1 MTTTPLGPGPDLVP
15 PESAG
20 STGAPAGRAPA
31 GRPTRPITDSRSAR
45 SLLVKVVVLGVV
57 DALGIFGIA
66 ALWAD
71 HSWKGLVAMVVAV
84 AAINLVY
91 WRKGALPAKYLLPGL
106 IPLLVFQVYVVL
118 YTGYAAFT
126 NYGDGHNSTK
136 ADAVAAILAGNQTRV
151 PDSPAYPLKI
161 VRKDG
166 ELGFLVTDPKTKQAE
181 LGTATAPLAPA
192 PGAETDASGQA
203 ASMPGWSTLGFTDVL
218 AAQQQVTALRV
229 PISSDPNAGTIGT
242 QDGSTGYVFRS
253 TYRYDAASDQIRDT
267 SKGTVYAND
276 GKGEFRSADG
286 KVLTPGWKVY
296 VGFQNFTRVLTD
308 SSIRGPFVGVF
319 VWTFAFAGL
328 SVLLT
333 FVVGLVLALTLN
345 DERMRGRRIYRSLL
359 ILPYA
364 VPAFLSAL
372 VFAGMLNTRFGIIN
386 SVLLGGVEI
395 PWLTDPWLARL
406 SVLLVNTWLGFPY
419 MFLVTTGALQAIPK
433 ELTEASAVDGA
444 SAFQS
449 FRQIKLPL
457 LLVSLAPLLISSFA
471 FNFNNFNTIYMLT
484 GGGPKDL
491 NAPVDVGATD
501 ILISFV
507 YKLAFGGTNR
517 QYGFACA
524 VSILIFVIIATISG
538 LLFRKT
544 RTLEELN

>member
-1 MTTTPLGPGPDLVP
+1 VTTTPLGPGPDLVP

-20 STGAPAGRAPA
+20 STGTPTGRAPS
-31 GRPTRPITDSRSAR
+31 GRPSTPVATSRSTR
-45 SLLVKVVVLGVV
+45 NLLLKVVVLGVV
-57 DALGIFGIA
+57 DALGLFGIA
-66 ALWAD
+66 ALWAN
-71 HSWKGLVAMVVAV
+71 HSWKGLAAMVVAV
-84 AAINLVY
+84 VAVNLVY

-106 IPLLVFQVYVVL
+106 IPLLIFQVYVVL

-166 ELGFLVTDPKTKQAE
+166 QLGFLVTDPTTKQAE
-181 LGTATAPLAPA
+181 LGTATTPLAPA
-192 PGAETDASGQA
+192 AEAQKDASGQA
-203 ASMPGWSTLGFTDVL
+203 AAVPGWTTLGFNDIL

-229 PISSDPNAGTIGT
+229 PISGDPNAGTIGT
-242 QDGSTGYVFRS
+242 QDGSTGYVFKS
-253 TYRYDAASDQIRDT
+253 TYRYDAGADQIRDT
-267 SKGTVYAND
+267 SKGTVYVND

-286 KVLTPGWKVY
+286 KALTPGWKVY
-296 VGFQNFTRVLTD
+296 VGFQNFTKVLTD

-319 VWTFAFAGL
+319 VWTFVFAGL
-328 SVLLT
+328 SVALT
-333 FVVGLVLALTLN
+333 FAVGLVLALTLN
-345 DERMRGRRIYRSLL
+345 DERMRGRKVYRSLL

-364 VPAFLSAL
+364 IPAFLSAL

-386 SVLLGGVEI
+386 SVLLGGAEI

-444 SAFQS
+444 SPFQS

-538 LLFRKT
+538 LLFRRT
-544 RTLEELN
+544 RALEELN